1 MFKTIA
7 KKILNI
13 QDKTDKK
20 FLKMDALF
28 NGDDDFESGVGGA
41 GAKKNKGNVK
51 TRDRGMQTLT
61 SSKAYGNDK

>member
-1 MFKTIA
+1 
-7 KKILNI
+7 
-13 QDKTDKK
+13 
-20 FLKMDALF
+20 MDALF